1 MRQIVFGL
9 ANLLRALNKGE
20 GGILEIRMLKE
31 AVDRAG
37 GPVVARLAHLLSM
50 IADEL
55 PQASKG

>member
-1 MRQIVFGL
+1 MFGL